1 MSPARTLPKDIV
13 YKFKPT
19 SPSANGD
26 EAASFAAE
34 STALSLCYP
43 FDKGEWTMMHKK
55 DPGTGNVY
63 CGMRWKG
70 ARMNVLKDV
79 QINQEIRIQGSYRSS
94 NNKSNKTNRRT
105 VCRSRVDPSITYG
118 MISCLME
125 EGELSASDIGR
136 RDLAV
141 TYTISFTS
149 VFSKPVRGETDCAKA
164 AKLYFSSFVSVSCS
178 SSESLTARELSRYD
192 RSSAFERR

>member
-26 EAASFAAE
+26 EAAKFAAE
-34 STALSLCYP
+34 STRLSLCYP
-43 FDKGEWTMMHKK
+43 FDKGEWVMLHKV
-55 DPGTGNVY
+55 DARNGNVY
-63 CGMRWKG
+63 CGMSWKG

-125 EGELSASDIGR
+125 EDEFSASDIGR
-136 RDLAV
+136 MDLEV

-149 VFSKPVRGETDCAKA
+149 VIPKPVRGETDSAKA
-164 AKLYFSSFVSVSCS
+164 AKLYFSSFVPLACS
-178 SSESLTARELSRYD
+178 PSKSLTSRILYRYD
-192 RSSAFERR
+192 